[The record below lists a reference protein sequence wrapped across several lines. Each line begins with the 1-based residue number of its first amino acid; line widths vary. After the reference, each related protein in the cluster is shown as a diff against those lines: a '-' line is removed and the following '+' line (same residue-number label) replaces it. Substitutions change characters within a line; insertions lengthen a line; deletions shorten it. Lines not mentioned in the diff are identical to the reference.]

1 MTTISTTDRFK
12 DFLKSIPGVGVILYI
27 IDDFLHGIRTLIGT
41 NVSISGST
49 HVQFS
54 PEESVAYIEEVF
66 DSYKKYG
73 KFDKFFGRVAE
84 VGPGD
89 NAGVAMLIRK
99 DGSTQVDL
107 IDRFLSYRNPQQQK
121 EIYEALAQKYNLE
134 HLRAK
139 NEWGE
144 QALDS
149 ITWKVGQAS
158 EEYFKDCAQKQGEVY
173 DFIISRAV
181 LEHLYDPLSALRSMT
196 NCLKPNGLLLHKV
209 DFRDHGMFSALSHE
223 LTFLQVPGNVYPLMV
238 KNSAR
243 PNRILIHLYREVLDS
258 MKRDGLIDYS
268 ILVTNL
274 VDVGNINPHKLFDDI
289 DLDKQHKSI
298 KFVEKHRHKFAKEFK
313 NVDSKDLAVSGIFLV
328 VTKK

>member
-1 MTTISTTDRFK
+1 MTSISTTNRVK
-12 DFLKSIPGVGVILYI
+12 DFLKSIPGLGVILYI
-27 IDDFLHGIRTLIGT
+27 IDDFLHGIRTLIGK

-49 HVQFS
+49 HVKFS
-54 PEESVAYIEEVF
+54 SEESVSYIEEVLNN
-66 DSYKKYG
+66 YKKYG
-73 KFDKFFGRVAE
+73 KFEKFFGRVAE

-89 NAGVAMLIRK
+89 NAGVAMLIRG

-121 EIYEALAQKYNLE
+121 EIYQAIAQKYNLQ
-134 HLRAK
+134 HLRTHNDW
-139 NEWGE
+139 NEQG
-144 QALDS
+144 LDG
-149 ITWKVGQAS
+149 ITWKIGQAS
-158 EEYFKDCAQKQGEVY
+158 EEYFKQCAEEQGKVY
-173 DFIISRAV
+173 DFIVSRAV
-181 LEHLYDPLSALRSMT
+181 LEHLYDPLGALRSMT

-209 DFRDHGMFSALSHE
+209 DFRDHGMFSSLSHE

-238 KNSAR
+238 KNSGR

-258 MKRDGLIDYS
+258 MKKDGLIDYS

-274 VDVGNINPHKLFDDI
+274 VNVGKINPHKLFHEI
-289 DLDKQHKSI
+289 DLDKQQKSI
-298 KFVEKHRHKFAKEFK
+298 QFVEKHRHKFAKEFR